1 MENTLLHAQKLAI
14 LSRLIKADQLT
25 LEEALLLLKGEE
37 EVPVIEPRPWPSPAY
52 PGTGSPYWYGPSTT
66 LPSITCNGSS
76 TTTVLNG
83 GTAFPSTLTVN

>member
-1 MENTLLHAQKLAI
+1 MENTPLHAQKLAI

-25 LEEALLLLKGEE
+25 LEEALLLLKDEDD
-37 EVPVIEPRPWPSPAY
+37 VPAITPQPWQVPSY

-66 LPSITCNGSS
+66 LPTIISNSS
-76 TTTVLNG
+76 PTTTVLNG